1 MINEEIRDR
10 EVRLISD
17 TGEQLGIMSSRFIY
31 VVAYCRI
38 SFLFKAE

>member
-17 TGEQLGIMSSRFIY
+17 TGEQLGIMSSRFILKGSSGD
-31 VVAYCRI
+31 CR
-38 SFLFKAE
+38 